1 LLVPVRSHWRI
12 SSGDGTF
19 ALVVKAALGLGQSSM
34 SISDSAE
41 GTGGNSSM
49 ESVTLSGNVSASES
63 ETWRSSISSSW
74 LSSISGGKL
83 QHDDDS
89 STSDGNDG
97 PDMLTM
103 NLYYYYYYYY
113 YCYY

>member
-1 LLVPVRSHWRI
+1 
-12 SSGDGTF
+12 
-19 ALVVKAALGLGQSSM
+19 M

-63 ETWRSSISSSW
+63 ETSISSW

-83 QHDDDS
+83 QHDDGSCS
-89 STSDGNDG
+89 STSDGNEG

-103 NLYYYYYYYY
+103 NY
-113 YCYY
+113 